1 MINNKANYIVFMLC
15 CLALAPQRALSQQNT
30 QDQITLSGQVTS
42 KETGEH
48 LEMATVHIGREG
60 SNKLAG
66 YTFTDANGR
75 FSIQF
80 RKADSLQISVS
91 FLGYKTYKQPVGN
104 SGEYNIQLEQQA
116 FNLREV
122 QISQGRVWGRQ
133 DTINYDVTQFL
144 SEKDETIK
152 DVIKKLPGIDVDE
165 VGKISYNGKN
175 ISNLYI
181 EGMDLSDGRYNKIT
195 NNLQAKSVETVQLMQ
210 NHQPI
215 RLLQNKISTE
225 DVAMNIKLKAEFRDK
240 WMFTVRGGAGFSPLL
255 WNASVN
261 AMQLS
266 RKSQSTYNYKTNNTG
281 NDVVDEGLMMISR
294 FSGRMREPEAL
305 SFLSQPS
312 IMAPLKKE
320 RLLFND
326 VHSISG
332 NRLYKLNETTQLR
345 INADYTHDIRKQERG
360 SETSYFYPD
369 DTISIAEQSDSRIQ
383 SDEAELK
390 LYLENNATDKFL
402 TNELSANGNWQKS
415 NSGISGY
422 KTISQQIKTPE
433 IKLRN
438 DFRCLWEISKY
449 TLEARSLLRYNHRND
464 KLFAEEFASDNPVF
478 DKSIAEKIQSLNI
491 NSFYTDN
498 YFSVIN
504 KKGIFTQQY
513 STGVNAEVNNIQN
526 RYGIYLN
533 PMWQL
538 NDGKWQA
545 SLSTPFVL
553 TLFPEINNVHFAT
566 DSTSYLPISA
576 ANRNKTARI
585 ATNPFFSASYK
596 LNYAWRFS
604 MSAMYNEQYASMT
617 NLYTFPYLT
626 DYRHVTQNSGILPV
640 QRIQNYSAY
649 GEYKNTISEFFA
661 TLTLSYSR
669 NWSNL
674 IREQSFVDDKIINS
688 SYQISNTSDS
698 RNIRGTISKG
708 FYDLKMKMSLDYLF
722 NNTRAWQFNN
732 GEKIPLRINYM
743 QYEPKISRTFSR
755 NVEVSYEAR
764 FRYGGSKI
772 GDNTKLTPLWNVTQ
786 RLLLN
791 YSISDFEVVMS
802 ADHYF
807 NDINE
812 NKSVNACFADITFK
826 WNHYDWQFA
835 AAANNLFDKQQYRY
849 TQYSDIQSYTSW
861 INIRGRE
868 FLLSARY
875 RF

>member
-1 MINNKANYIVFMLC
+1 MYNVNYIIFIIY
-15 CLALAPQRALSQQNT
+15 CLALAPQYAMSQQNT
-30 QDQITLSGQVTS
+30 QEQITLSGQVTS
-42 KETGEH
+42 KETGEN
-48 LEMATVHIGREG
+48 LETATVHIVREG

-91 FLGYKTYKQPVGN
+91 FLGYKTYKQPIVN
-104 SGEYNIQLEQQA
+104 SGEYNIQLESQA

-122 QISQGRVWGRQ
+122 QVKPGRVWGRQ

-165 VGKISYNGKN
+165 IGKISYNGKN
-175 ISNLYI
+175 ISNLYV

-195 NNLQAKSVETVQLMQ
+195 NNLQAKSVETLQLMQ

-225 DVAMNIKLKAEFRDK
+225 DVAMNIKLKPEFRDK
-240 WMFTVRGGAGFSPLL
+240 WMFTVRGGVGFSPLL
-255 WNASVN
+255 WDASVN
-261 AMQLS
+261 AMQLN
-266 RKSQSTYNYKTNNTG
+266 RKSQSTYNYKSNNTG
-281 NDVVDEGLMMISR
+281 NDVVDEGIMMISR
-294 FSGRMREPEAL
+294 FSGRMREPQAP

-312 IMAPLKKE
+312 IMAPLRKN

-345 INADYTHDIRKQERG
+345 INADYTHDIRRQERG

-369 DTISIAEQSDSRIQ
+369 DTVSIAEQSNSRIQ
-383 SDEAELK
+383 SDVAELK

-402 TNELSANGNWQKS
+402 TNEFSANGNWQKS

-422 KTISQQIKTPE
+422 KTINQQIKTPE
-433 IKLRN
+433 IYLRN
-438 DFRCLWEISKY
+438 DFRCLWEKSGY
-449 TLEARSLLRYNHRND
+449 TLETRSLSRYNHRND
-464 KLFAEEFASDNPVF
+464 KFIAEEHATDESNKLINEQKQF
-478 DKSIAEKIQSLNI
+478 LNI

-498 YFSVIN
+498 YLSILN

-513 STGVNAEVNNIQN
+513 STGINAEISNIHN
-526 RYGIYLN
+526 RYGLYLS
-533 PMWQL
+533 PLWQL
-538 NDGKWQA
+538 NDGKWQT
-545 SLSTPFVL
+545 SLSAPLIL
-553 TLFPEINNVHFAT
+553 TLFPRIKDIDIITDPTTPYPTSGKNINKSSRFAVNPSF
-566 DSTSYLPISA
+566 ST
-576 ANRNKTARI
+576 
-585 ATNPFFSASYK
+585 SYK
-596 LNYAWRFS
+596 LNYAWRFAV
-604 MSAMYNEQYASMT
+604 SAMYNEQYGSML
-617 NLYTFPYLT
+617 NLYTTPYLT
-626 DYRHVTQNSGILPV
+626 DYRHEVQNCGILPI
-640 QRIQNYSAY
+640 QRTQNYSAY
-649 GEYKNTISEFFA
+649 SEYKNTINEFFA
-661 TLTLSYSR
+661 TLSLSYSR
-669 NWSNL
+669 NNSNQ
-674 IREQSFVDDKIINS
+674 IREQSFENDKIIYS
-688 SYQISNTSDS
+688 SHQISNTSDS
-698 RNIRGTISKG
+698 KNIRGTISKG

-743 QYEPKISRTFSR
+743 QYEPKISRSFSR
-755 NVEVSYEAR
+755 YVEVAYESR

-772 GDNTKLTPLWNVTQ
+772 GDNTKLTPLWNITQ
-786 RLLLN
+786 RLQLN
-791 YSISDFEVVMS
+791 YSISDFDVVMS

>member
-1 MINNKANYIVFMLC
+1 MTLKINLAFFLV
-15 CLALAPQRALSQQNT
+15 CLSALFSQRTLSQQNMSDRIIL
-30 QDQITLSGQVTS
+30 QGQITDKV
-42 KETGEH
+42 TGEPI
-48 LEMATVHIGREG
+48 EMATIHIARIG
-60 SNKLAG
+60 SDKLAG
-66 YTFTDANGR
+66 YTFTNENGR
-75 FSIQF
+75 YSLQL
-80 RKADSLQISVS
+80 RESDSLQISVS
-91 FLGYKTYKQPVGN
+91 ILGYKTHTQPIRLIE
-104 SGEYNIQLEQQA
+104 GELNIAIEQQV

-122 QISQGRVWGRQ
+122 QITPGRVWGRQ

-144 SEKDETIK
+144 SERDETIK
-152 DVIKKLPGIDVDE
+152 DIIKKLPGIDVDE

-195 NNLQAKSVETVQLMQ
+195 NNLQAQSVETVQLMQ
-210 NHQPI
+210 NHQPV

-255 WNASVN
+255 WDASVN

-266 RKSQSTYNYKTNNTG
+266 RKSQSTYNYKSNNTG
-281 NDVVDEGLMMISR
+281 NDVVDEGIMMISR
-294 FSGRMREPEAL
+294 SSGRIREPEVS

-312 IMAPLKKE
+312 IMAPLNKE
-320 RLLFND
+320 RLLFNN
-326 VHSISG
+326 VHTISG

-369 DTISIAEQSDSRIQ
+369 DTVNIAEQINSRIQ

-390 LYLENNATDKFL
+390 LNLENNAFDKYL
-402 TNELSANGNWQKS
+402 TNDFSVNGNWQKS
-415 NSGISGY
+415 TSEISGY
-422 KTISQQIKTPE
+422 KSVNQQIKTPN
-433 IKLRN
+433 IRLRN
-438 DFRCLWEISKY
+438 DLRCLWDKSEY
-449 TLEARSLLRYNHRND
+449 TFEARSLLRYNHRPSELITD
-464 KLFAEEFASDNPVF
+464 EFS
-478 DKSIAEKIQSLNI
+478 QHLNI

-498 YFSVIN
+498 YFSALN

-513 STGVNAEVNNIQN
+513 SAGVNAEGSNIQN
-526 RYGIYLN
+526 RYGIYLS

-545 SLSTPFVL
+545 SLSVPLIL
-553 TLFPEINNVHFAT
+553 TLFSDINSNHN
-566 DSTSYLPISA
+566 DPGISSFTPQD
-576 ANRNKTARI
+576 KSSRI
-585 ATNPFFSASYK
+585 ATNPYFSASYK

-604 MSAMYNEQYASMT
+604 LSAMYNELYGGMT
-617 NLYTFPYLT
+617 NSHTIPYFT
-626 DYRHVTQNSGILPV
+626 DYRHVTHNIGILPV
-640 QRIQNYSAY
+640 QRTQNYSAY

-661 TLTLSYSR
+661 TLSLAYSS

-674 IREQSFVDDKIINS
+674 IREQSFDNDKIIYS
-688 SYQISNTSDS
+688 SHLTSNTSDS
-698 RNIRGTISKG
+698 RSIRGTLSKG
-708 FYDLKMKMSLDYLF
+708 FYDIKMKISLDYLF
-722 NNTRAWQFNN
+722 NNTRAWQLNN
-732 GEKIPLRINYM
+732 GEKIPFRINYM
-743 QYEPKISRTFSR
+743 QFEPKLSRTISR
-755 NVEVSYEAR
+755 NIEVSYDSR

-786 RLLLN
+786 RLQLN
-791 YSISDFEVVMS
+791 YSISDFDIVMS
-802 ADHYF
+802 ADHYY

-812 NKSVNACFADITFK
+812 NKSINACFADISLK
-826 WNHYDWQFA
+826 WKHYDWLFTA
-835 AAANNLFDKQQYRY
+835 SANNLFDKQQYRY

>member
-1 MINNKANYIVFMLC
+1 MTNSIMLFFNNKAYLIICLVFF
-15 CLALAPQRALSQQNT
+15 LAHIPQQVLSQQST
-30 QDQITLSGQVTS
+30 LQGQITDKT
-42 KETGEH
+42 TGEPV
-48 LEMATVHIGREG
+48 EMATIHVSQAG

-66 YTFTDANGR
+66 YTFTNENGR
-75 FSIQF
+75 FSMQV
-80 RKADSLQISVS
+80 KEADSLQITVS
-91 FLGYKTYKQPVGN
+91 ILGYKTHTQPIGHQ
-104 SGEYNIQLEQQA
+104 GEALNIALEQQA

-122 QISQGRVWGRQ
+122 QINTGRVWGRQ
-133 DTINYDVTQFL
+133 DTINYDITQFL
-144 SEKDETIK
+144 SERDETIK
-152 DVIKKLPGIDVDE
+152 DVIKKLPGVDVDE

-175 ISNLYI
+175 ISNLYV
-181 EGMDLSDGRYNKIT
+181 EGLDLSDGRYNKIT

-225 DVAMNIKLKAEFRDK
+225 DIAMNIKLKPEFRDK
-240 WMFTVRGGAGFSPLL
+240 WMFTVRGGVGLSPLL

-266 RKSQSTYNYKTNNTG
+266 RKSQSTYNYKSNNTG
-281 NDVVDEGLMMISR
+281 NDVVDEGLLMISR

-369 DTISIAEQSDSRIQ
+369 DTVHIAEQSNSRIQ

-390 LYLENNATDKFL
+390 FYLENNATNKYL
-402 TNELSANGNWQKS
+402 TNELSAYGNWQKS
-415 NSGISGY
+415 NSAISGF
-422 KTISQQIKTPE
+422 KTINQQIKTPE
-433 IKLRN
+433 IRFRN
-438 DFRCLWEISKY
+438 DFRCLWEKSEY
-449 TLEARSLLRYNHRND
+449 TLEARSLLRYNHRTD
-464 KLFAEEFASDNPVF
+464 RL
-478 DKSIAEKIQSLNI
+478 IAADFVTNELRQSMNL

-498 YFSVIN
+498 YFSSLS
-504 KKGIFTQQY
+504 KKGLFTQQY
-513 STGVNAEVNNIQN
+513 TAGVNAEGSNIQN
-526 RYGIYLN
+526 RYGIYVS

-538 NDGKWQA
+538 NDGKWQT
-545 SLSTPFVL
+545 SLSVPLFL
-553 TLFPEINNVHFAT
+553 TLFSKVNDVHIDTEA
-566 DSTSYLPISA
+566 SA
-576 ANRNKTARI
+576 VPQNKSARI
-585 ATNPFFSASYK
+585 ATNPYFSASYK

-604 MSAMYNEQYASMT
+604 LSARYNEQYGSIT
-617 NLYTFPYLT
+617 NLHTLPYFT
-626 DYRHVTQNSGILPV
+626 DYRHITQHIGILPV
-640 QRIQNYSAY
+640 QRIQNYSVY

-661 TLTLSYSR
+661 TLSLSYSR

-674 IREQSFVDDKIINS
+674 ISERSFSGDHIIYLS
-688 SYQISNTSDS
+688 HELPNTSDS
-698 RNIRGTISKG
+698 RSIRGTISKG
-708 FYDLKMKMSLDYLF
+708 FYDLKMKISLDYLF
-722 NNTRAWQFNN
+722 NNTHAWQLNN
-732 GEKIPLRINYM
+732 GEKLPFRISYM
-743 QYEPKISRTFSR
+743 QYEPKLSRSFSR
-755 NVEVSYEAR
+755 NVEVAYEAR

-772 GDNTKLTPLWNVTQ
+772 GDNTKLTPLWNITQ
-786 RLLLN
+786 RLQLN

-812 NKSVNACFADITFK
+812 NKSINACFADASFK
-826 WNHYDWQFA
+826 WNYYAWQFA
-835 AAANNLFDKQQYRY
+835 VSANNLFDKQQYRY

-861 INIRGRE
+861 IDIRGRE

>member
-1 MINNKANYIVFMLC
+1 MCKANYIIFIIYL
-15 CLALAPQRALSQQNT
+15 LALAPQRAISQQNT
-30 QDQITLSGQVTS
+30 QDQITLRGHVTN
-42 KETGEH
+42 KETGEN

-60 SNKLAG
+60 SNNLAG
-66 YTFTDANGR
+66 YSFTDANGR
-75 FSIQF
+75 FSIQI
-80 RKADSLQISVS
+80 RNADSLQISVS
-91 FLGYKTYKQPVGN
+91 FLGYKTYKQPIVN

-122 QISQGRVWGRQ
+122 QVKPGRVWGRQ
-133 DTINYDVTQFL
+133 DTINYDITQFL
-144 SEKDETIK
+144 SEKDESIK

-175 ISNLYI
+175 ISNLYV

-195 NNLQAKSVETVQLMQ
+195 NNLQANSVETVQLMQ

-255 WNASVN
+255 WNASVS

-266 RKSQSTYNYKTNNTG
+266 HKSQSTYNYKSNNTG
-281 NDVVDEGLMMISR
+281 NDVIDEKLMMISR

-360 SETSYFYPD
+360 SETSYFYAN
-369 DTISIAEQSDSRIQ
+369 DTVSIAEQSDSRIQ
-383 SDEAELK
+383 SDEAGLK
-390 LYLENNATDKFL
+390 LYLENNATEKYL
-402 TNELSANGNWQKS
+402 TNELNAYGNWQKS
-415 NSGISGY
+415 NSAISGY
-422 KTISQQIKTPE
+422 KTINQQIETPE
-433 IKLRN
+433 IRLRN
-438 DFRCLWEISKY
+438 DFRCLWSKSEY

-464 KLFAEEFASDNPVF
+464 KLIADELAF
-478 DKSIAEKIQSLNI
+478 DELISNGLRQSLNI

-498 YFSVIN
+498 YFSILN

-513 STGVNAEVNNIQN
+513 STGVNAEGSNIQN
-526 RYGIYLN
+526 RYGIYLS

-538 NDGKWQA
+538 NDGKWQTSVSA
-545 SLSTPFVL
+545 PLVL
-553 TLFPEINNVHFAT
+553 TLFSDVNEAHINPAIAT
-566 DSTSYLPISA
+566 HHNKSARVA
-576 ANRNKTARI
+576 AN
-585 ATNPFFSASYK
+585 PSFSTFYK

-604 MSAMYNEQYASMT
+604 LSAMYNERYGGITSSHT
-617 NLYTFPYLT
+617 IPYLT
-626 DYRHVTQNSGILPV
+626 DYRHITQNNGILPV

-649 GEYKNTISEFFA
+649 GEYKNTIYEFFA
-661 TLTLSYSR
+661 TLSLSYSR

-674 IREQSFVDDKIINS
+674 IREQSFNDDKIYYS
-688 SYQISNTSDS
+688 SLPLSNTSDS
-698 RNIRGTISKG
+698 RSIRGTISKG
-708 FYDLKMKMSLDYLF
+708 FYDIKMKIALDYLF
-722 NNTRAWQFNN
+722 SNTHAWQLNS
-732 GEKIPLRINYM
+732 GKKIPFRINSM
-743 QYEPKISRTFSR
+743 QYTPKISQTISR
-755 NVEVSYEAR
+755 NLDIAYESQ

-772 GDNTKLTPLWNVTQ
+772 GNNTKLTPLWNITQ
-786 RLLLN
+786 RLQLN
-791 YSISDFEVVMS
+791 YSISDFDVVMS
-802 ADHYF
+802 ADHF
-807 NDINE
+807 HNDINE
-812 NKSVNACFADITFK
+812 NKSVNACFADISFRWK
-826 WNHYDWQFA
+826 HYDWQFTA
-835 AAANNLFDKQQYRY
+835 SANNLFDKQQYRY

-868 FLLSARY
+868 FLVSARY
-875 RF
+875 KF

>member
-1 MINNKANYIVFMLC
+1 M
-15 CLALAPQRALSQQNT
+15 PQQNT
-30 QDQITLSGQVTS
+30 PEQITLQGQVTS
-42 KETGEH
+42 KETGEN
-48 LEMATVHIGREG
+48 LETATVHIVREG

-80 RKADSLQISVS
+80 RNADSLQISVS
-91 FLGYKTYKQPVGN
+91 FLGYKTYKQPIVN
-104 SGEYNIQLEQQA
+104 SGEYNIQLESQA

-122 QISQGRVWGRQ
+122 QVKPGRVWGRQ

-165 VGKISYNGKN
+165 IGKISYNGKN
-175 ISNLYI
+175 ISNLYV

-195 NNLQAKSVETVQLMQ
+195 NNLQAKSVETLQLMQ

-225 DVAMNIKLKAEFRDK
+225 DVAMNIKLKPEFRDK
-240 WMFTVRGGAGFSPLL
+240 WMFTVRGGVGFSPLL
-255 WNASVN
+255 WDASVN
-261 AMQLS
+261 AMQLN
-266 RKSQSTYNYKTNNTG
+266 RKSQSTYNYKSNNTG

-294 FSGRMREPEAL
+294 FSGRMREPQAP

-312 IMAPLKKE
+312 IMAPVRKN

-345 INADYTHDIRKQERG
+345 INADYTHDIRRQERG

-369 DTISIAEQSDSRIQ
+369 DTVSIAEQSNSRIQ
-383 SDEAELK
+383 SDVAELK

-402 TNELSANGNWQKS
+402 TNEFSANGNWQKS

-422 KTISQQIKTPE
+422 KTINQQIKTPE
-433 IKLRN
+433 IYLRN
-438 DFRCLWEISKY
+438 DFRCLWEKSEY
-449 TLEARSLLRYNHRND
+449 TLEARSLSRYNHHTDKFIAEEYATSDLSSD
-464 KLFAEEFASDNPVF
+464 KLI
-478 DKSIAEKIQSLNI
+478 DKQKQFLNI

-498 YFSVIN
+498 YLSILN

-513 STGVNAEVNNIQN
+513 STGVNAEVSNIHN

-533 PMWQL
+533 PLWQL
-538 NDGKWQA
+538 NDGKWQT
-545 SLSTPFVL
+545 SLSTPLIL
-553 TLFPEINNVHFAT
+553 TLFPRIKDIDIITDPTTPYPTSGENINKSSRFAV
-566 DSTSYLPISA
+566 
-576 ANRNKTARI
+576 
-585 ATNPFFSASYK
+585 NPSFSASYK

-604 MSAMYNEQYASMT
+604 LSAMYNEQYGSML
-617 NLYTFPYLT
+617 NLYTTPYLT
-626 DYRHVTQNSGILPV
+626 DYRHEVQNRGILPI
-640 QRIQNYSAY
+640 QRAQNYSAY
-649 GEYKNTISEFFA
+649 GEYKNTINEFFA
-661 TLTLSYSR
+661 TLSLSYSR
-669 NWSNL
+669 NNSNQ
-674 IREQSFVDDKIINS
+674 IREQSFENDKIIYS
-688 SYQISNTSDS
+688 SHQLSNTSDS
-698 RNIRGTISKG
+698 KNIRGTISKG

-732 GEKIPLRINYM
+732 GGKIPLRINYM

-755 NVEVSYEAR
+755 YVEVAYESR

-772 GDNTKLTPLWNVTQ
+772 GDNTKLTPLWNITQ
-786 RLLLN
+786 RLQLN
-791 YSISDFEVVMS
+791 YSISDFDVVMS

-812 NKSVNACFADITFK
+812 NKSVNACFADISFK

>member
-1 MINNKANYIVFMLC
+1 MYKANYIIFIIY
-15 CLALAPQRALSQQNT
+15 CLAFAPQGAMSQQNT
-30 QDQITLSGQVTS
+30 PEQITLRGQVTS
-42 KETGEH
+42 KETGEN
-48 LEMATVHIGREG
+48 LETATVHIVREG

-80 RKADSLQISVS
+80 RNADSLQISVS
-91 FLGYKTYKQPVGN
+91 FLGYKTYKQPIVN
-104 SGEYNIQLEQQA
+104 SGEYNIQLESQA

-122 QISQGRVWGRQ
+122 QVKPGRVWGRQ

-165 VGKISYNGKN
+165 IGKISYNGKN
-175 ISNLYI
+175 ISNLYV

-195 NNLQAKSVETVQLMQ
+195 NNLQAKSVETLQLMQ

-225 DVAMNIKLKAEFRDK
+225 DVAMNIKLKPEFRDK
-240 WMFTVRGGAGFSPLL
+240 WMFTVRGGVGFSPLL
-255 WNASVN
+255 WDASVN
-261 AMQLS
+261 AMQLN
-266 RKSQSTYNYKTNNTG
+266 RKSQSTYNYKSNNTG

-294 FSGRMREPEAL
+294 FSGRMREPQAP

-312 IMAPLKKE
+312 IMAPVRKN

-345 INADYTHDIRKQERG
+345 INADYTHDIRRQERG

-369 DTISIAEQSDSRIQ
+369 DTVSIAEQSNSRIQ
-383 SDEAELK
+383 SDVAELK

-402 TNELSANGNWQKS
+402 TNEFSANGNWQKS

-422 KTISQQIKTPE
+422 KTINQQIKTPE
-433 IKLRN
+433 IYLRN
-438 DFRCLWEISKY
+438 DFRCLWEKSGY
-449 TLEARSLLRYNHRND
+449 TLEARSLSRYNHHTDKFIAEEYATSDLSSD
-464 KLFAEEFASDNPVF
+464 KLI
-478 DKSIAEKIQSLNI
+478 DKQKQFLNI

-498 YFSVIN
+498 YLSILN

-513 STGVNAEVNNIQN
+513 STGVNAEVSNIHN

-533 PMWQL
+533 PLWQL
-538 NDGKWQA
+538 NDGKWQT
-545 SLSTPFVL
+545 SLSTPLIL
-553 TLFPEINNVHFAT
+553 TLFPRIKDIDIITDPTTPYPTSGENINKSSRFAV
-566 DSTSYLPISA
+566 
-576 ANRNKTARI
+576 
-585 ATNPFFSASYK
+585 NPSFSASYK

-604 MSAMYNEQYASMT
+604 LSAMYNEQYGSML
-617 NLYTFPYLT
+617 NLYTTPYLT
-626 DYRHVTQNSGILPV
+626 DYRHEVQNRGILPI
-640 QRIQNYSAY
+640 QRAQNYSAY
-649 GEYKNTISEFFA
+649 GEYKNTINEFFA
-661 TLTLSYSR
+661 TLSLSYSR
-669 NWSNL
+669 NNSNQ
-674 IREQSFVDDKIINS
+674 IREQSFENDKIIYS
-688 SYQISNTSDS
+688 SHQLSNTSDS
-698 RNIRGTISKG
+698 KNIRGTISKG

-732 GEKIPLRINYM
+732 GGKIPLRINYM

-755 NVEVSYEAR
+755 YVEVAYESR

-772 GDNTKLTPLWNVTQ
+772 GDNTKLTPLWNITQ
-786 RLLLN
+786 RLQLN
-791 YSISDFEVVMS
+791 YSISDFDVVMS

-812 NKSVNACFADITFK
+812 NKSVNACFADISFR